1 MTFIQ
6 SVYGYIW
13 LSSLKSKVVF
23 FLGVVLLAEKVL
35 FQCRTGCSKFQV
47 PCEGSVSSGHL
58 NASPDA
64 GECDGHVMGIK
75 GQSDIIFHININVS
89 SL

>member
-1 MTFIQ
+1 MTFIH

-13 LSSLKSKVVF
+13 LSSLKSKVF
-23 FLGVVLLAEKVL
+23 FFQGVVLLAEKVL
-35 FQCRTGCSKFQV
+35 FQCRIGCSKFQV

-58 NASPDA
+58 NASPDT
-64 GECDGHVMGIK
+64 GECDGQLK
-75 GQSDIIFHININVS
+75 GQSDIIFHINIKVS